1 MMNLQTI
8 RTLWFV
14 LRPVHE
20 CPAETV
26 AQLDRAIGRALSVAK
41 RFKLTSKCKAASAV
55 VSPLLSAWTRA
66 ARPIRNRHGASF
78 ALCGVRINANRKGRD
93 RQSARRFRL
102 LH

>member
-55 VSPLLSAWTRA
+55 VSELTE
-66 ARPIRNRHGASF
+66 
-78 ALCGVRINANRKGRD
+78 
-93 RQSARRFRL
+93 ARRCYRRGHVRRGRYAIAMAQASL
-102 LH
+102 CAVCE